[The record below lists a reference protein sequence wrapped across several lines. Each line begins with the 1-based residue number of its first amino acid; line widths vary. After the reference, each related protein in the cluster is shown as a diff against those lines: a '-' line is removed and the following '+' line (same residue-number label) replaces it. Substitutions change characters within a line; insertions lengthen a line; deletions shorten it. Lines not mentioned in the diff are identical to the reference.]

1 MMDRY
6 ADLKEIAWRCNSELP
21 RQGLVIHTFGNASAC
36 DRSRHVFAIKPSGIP
51 FDELS
56 AENMVVVDLNGLVV
70 QGMLRPSSDTRTHAL
85 LYREWPEV
93 RGIVHTHS
101 PYAVAWAQAIKPI
114 PVLGTTHADL
124 LPEDVPCT
132 EVMTDEMIAG
142 DYEEQTGHQI
152 LKIFAGR
159 SYQEVEMAIVACHG
173 PFAWGKTAEKAV
185 ENAVMLELIARL
197 ALMTL
202 QIDPQTPRLKEAL
215 LKKHFERKH
224 GPSAYYGQ
232 H

>member
-1 MMDRY
+1 MDRY
-6 ADLKEIAWRCNSELP
+6 ADLKEIAWRCNGELP
-21 RQGLVIHTFGNASAC
+21 RQGLVTHTFGNASAC
-36 DRSRHVFAIKPSGIP
+36 DRSRNVFAIKPSGVP
-51 FDELS
+51 FDEIVS
-56 AENMVVVDLNGLVV
+56 ENMVVVDFSGVVV
-70 QGMLRPSSDTRTHAL
+70 QGMLRPSSDTKTHAL

-101 PYAVAWAQAIKPI
+101 PYAVAWAQAVKPI
-114 PVLGTTHADL
+114 PVLGTTHADI

-132 EVMTDEMIAG
+132 DVMTDEMIAG
-142 DYEEQTGHQI
+142 DYEEQTGQQI
-152 LKIFAGR
+152 LKAFIER
-159 SYQEVEMAIVACHG
+159 SYKEIEMVVVACHG
-173 PFAWGKTAEKAV
+173 PFTWGKTAEKAV

-202 QIDPQTPRLKEAL
+202 QISPDVPRLKDAL

-224 GPSAYYGQ
+224 GPNAYYGQ